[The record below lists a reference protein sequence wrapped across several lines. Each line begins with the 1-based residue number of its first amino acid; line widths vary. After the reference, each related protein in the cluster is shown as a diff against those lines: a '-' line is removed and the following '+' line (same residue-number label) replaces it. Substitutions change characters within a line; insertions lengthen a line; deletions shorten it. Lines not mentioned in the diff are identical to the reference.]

1 MPARRIVQ
9 SRGVGGTVRLVTI
22 KGYYV
27 RKWLEGLH
35 SRLIENTKS
44 GVVIF
49 PRSLPFS
56 SQIDA
61 ITLDDAIAFLKQKIK
76 DKDQNFSFLGQTFA
90 ASLVGLIG
98 PSTVFILVLT
108 LVVLQRHTGEFIPVR
123 VNEVKTFPWIGFF
136 RDNLSRALFRASLYL
151 PVTASLASL
160 FFLVKIGSV
169 LFFYNVVALILTGMS
184 LLLFQAPQFVARTPY
199 FEGFGHTCPLT
210 YVC

>member
-1 MPARRIVQ
+1 
-9 SRGVGGTVRLVTI
+9 
-22 KGYYV
+22 
-27 RKWLEGLH
+27 
-35 SRLIENTKS
+35 
-44 GVVIF
+44 
-49 PRSLPFS
+49 
-56 SQIDA
+56 
-61 ITLDDAIAFLKQKIK
+61 
-76 DKDQNFSFLGQTFA
+76 
-90 ASLVGLIG
+90 
-98 PSTVFILVLT
+98 LT

-199 FEGFGHTCPLT
+199 F
-210 YVC
+210 